1 MACATRHSMSSNIQQ
16 VDSSRGTPRY
26 QRAVRDQVRIEMR
39 SLDQLLP
46 ANDQARVVWEFV
58 RKLDLAEFYADIRA
72 VEGHVGRSPV
82 DPAILLAL
90 WLLATLD
97 GIGSAR
103 EVALL
108 STRHIAYEWL
118 CGEVG
123 VNHHLLSDF
132 RSARPE
138 RLEAL
143 MVRVLAVLM
152 DQGLVSL
159 NRVAQDG
166 MRVRASAGGSS
177 FRRKARLEE
186 HLQDARAQVEA
197 LKNQVDED
205 SGAADR
211 RVQAAKARAV
221 TERQE
226 RVEEALAQLPE
237 LEAKMERRKKGD
249 GAKARCST
257 TDPDARRMK
266 MADGGTRP
274 AYNVQLATTDETRLI
289 VGWDV
294 TNVGSDGGL
303 MTPMVE
309 QLERHF
315 DRRPQEYLVDG
326 GFSSKH
332 DIEELQS
339 HGTTAYTPIRDE
351 ENKRLKGQD
360 PFAPL
365 PGDSPIIA
373 AWRQRMGTEAA
384 QTIYKRRPSLAEFP
398 NAVFRNRGLKQF
410 LVRGLNR
417 VKAVTLWQVLAFNF
431 TRIRSLGWLPAL

>member
-1 MACATRHSMSSNIQQ
+1 MSSNIQQ

-186 HLQDARAQVEA
+186 HLRGAQAQVEA

>member
-186 HLQDARAQVEA
+186 HLRGAQAQVEA

-237 LEAKMERRKKGD
+237 LEAKMERRQKGD

>member
-1 MACATRHSMSSNIQQ
+1 MSSNIQQ

-186 HLQDARAQVEA
+186 HLQDAQAQVEA

>member
-1 MACATRHSMSSNIQQ
+1 MSTPNPQL
-16 VDSSRGTPRY
+16 DSSRGTPGGRGIPRY

-39 SLDQLLP
+39 SLDQLRP
-46 ANDQARVVWEFV
+46 AGDQARVVWEFV

-72 VEGHVGRSPV
+72 VEGPVGRSPV

-90 WLLATLD
+90 WLLATRD

-103 EVALL
+103 EVAVL
-108 STRHIAYEWL
+108 STRHLAYEGL

-123 VNHHLLSDF
+123 VNPPLLSDF

-138 RLEAL
+138 RWEAL
-143 MVRVLAVLM
+143 LVQVLAVLM
-152 DQGLVSL
+152 DQGWVSL

-177 FRRKARLEE
+177 FRRKGRGEE
-186 HLQDARAQVEA
+186 HLRDAQAQVAA
-197 LKNQVDED
+197 LKNRVDED

-221 TERQE
+221 TERRE
-226 RVEEALAQLPE
+226 RVQEALAQLPE
-237 LEAKMERRKKGD
+237 LEAKLERRQKGD

-257 TDPDARRMK
+257 TDPDARRRT

-274 AYNVQLATTDETRLI
+274 AYNVQRATTDETRLI

-294 TNVGSDGGL
+294 TNVGSEGGL
-303 MTPMVE
+303 MTPLVE
-309 QLERHF
+309 PLERHF
-315 DRRPQEYLVDG
+315 DQRPQDDLSEG
-326 GFSSKH
+326 GCSSKH
-332 DIEELQS
+332 DLEELPS
-339 HGTTAYTPIRDE
+339 HGTTVDTPIRDE
-351 ENKRLKGQD
+351 ENKRAKGRD
-360 PFAPL
+360 PFAPM

-373 AWRQRMGTEAA
+373 AWRQRRGTEAA
-384 QTIYKRRPSLAEFP
+384 QTIDKLRPRLAEFP
-398 NAVFRNRGLKQF
+398 NAVFRNRGLRQF

-417 VKAVTLWQVLAFNF
+417 VKAVTLWQVF
-431 TRIRSLGWLPAL
+431 RSCALCAKGSRNGLS